1 MATYESRRRDL
12 YNGLTEVLGIERAD
26 TLMQFLPSI
35 EGSQQATRTDIYGLS
50 GRIDDAESSLTGR
63 IDNVESSLTTR
74 IDNVERSLTT
84 RIDNVERS
92 LTSRIDNV
100 ERDLTA
106 RIDKVEGKLT
116 TRIDRFEH
124 SVTAR
129 FDAMN
134 LRLDRIVLTLAAGLM
149 AIIAALIAQNFF

>member
-1 MATYESRRRDL
+1 MATSESRRRDL

-50 GRIDDAESSLTGR
+50 GRVEDVERSLTGR
-63 IDNVESSLTTR
+63 IDNVE
-74 IDNVERSLTT
+74 RS
-84 RIDNVERS
+84 
-92 LTSRIDNV
+92 
-100 ERDLTA
+100 LTA
-106 RIDKVEGKLT
+106 RIDKVELNLNARIDDLT

-134 LRLDRIVLTLAAGLM
+134 QRLDRIVLTLAAGLM
-149 AIIAALIAQNFF
+149 AIIAALVAQNFI